1 MHEIPKTRHAEL
13 AAEIRAHDAR
23 YYQHDAPSITD
34 AEYDV
39 LRQELLALEKQFP
52 QLVTPDSPS
61 QRVGAAPA
69 EGFAKV
75 RHSVPMLSLDNAFT
89 EEDLRE
95 WDARVRDFLKLSADE
110 AVEYVCEPKI
120 DGLSF
125 TARYEQGLLVQAA
138 TRGDGEVGEDI
149 TRNIRTISRFPT
161 QLANAPE
168 ILEVRGEVYMSKA
181 HFASLN
187 SSREALGEPLFA
199 NPRNAAAGSLRQ
211 LDSEI
216 TRTRQLSY
224 FVYGWGE
231 LSNDLDGINSHS
243 AMMEKL
249 WNYGFRIAPKG
260 SPTRGSD
267 VNHTAFVTNEI
278 QPVFVMNTVEDIMK
292 HYAEYAGL
300 RSGLD
305 YDIDGL
311 VYKVDS
317 LEFQRRLGFK
327 ARSPRWAIA
336 HKFPAEQAVTV
347 VEGIDI
353 QVGRTGALTPVARL
367 APVNVGGVL
376 VSNATLHNED
386 EIARLRVRV
395 GDTVMIQ
402 RAGDVI
408 PQVVRVRDDL
418 PRGAVAYVFPTN
430 CPVCGAHAVRPEGE
444 VARRCTGGLTC
455 AAQAVERLRHFVSRN
470 ALDIEGLGE
479 KQIEAFYRDGLV
491 RNPADIFT
499 LAARDAE
506 NLTRLK
512 NREGW
517 GERSAAKLFAAIEKA
532 RSTSLPRFI
541 YALGIR
547 HVGEETA
554 KLIARHFI
562 TLDALLAAGEGLQE
576 LLHVDGIGQVVIDSL
591 GEFLAEPHHRDVLQ
605 NLHAALAIPPYAP
618 VVATASPVTGKTV
631 VFTGIMERLGRRE
644 AKTQAEQLGA
654 KVASSVS
661 AKTDYVVA
669 GADAGSKLKDA
680 TALGVQV
687 LSEMQWLE
695 LIGDGR

>member
-1 MHEIPKTRHAEL
+1 MNFAEAQTRHGAL
-13 AAEIRAHDAR
+13 TAEIRAHDVR

-34 AEYDV
+34 AAYDA
-39 LRQELLALEKQFP
+39 LRQELLALETQFP
-52 QLVTPDSPS
+52 QLVTSDSPS

-75 RHSVPMLSLDNAFT
+75 RHAVPMLSLDNAFS
-89 EEDLRE
+89 EEDVRE
-95 WDARVRDFLKLSADE
+95 WDARVREFLKLGAE
-110 AVEYVCEPKI
+110 ETVEYVCEPKI

-125 TARYEQGLLVQAA
+125 SARYEQGELTVAA

-149 TRNIRTISRFPT
+149 TRNIRTIAGFP
-161 QLANAPE
+161 QRLDAAPAV
-168 ILEVRGEVYMSKA
+168 LEVRGEIYMSKV
-181 HFASLN
+181 HFAALN
-187 SSREALGEPLFA
+187 KAREAEGEPVFA

-211 LDSEI
+211 LDPAI
-216 TRTRQLSY
+216 TAARKLDY

-231 LSNDLDGINSHS
+231 MSQPLAASQYDTISRLGD
-243 AMMEKL
+243 
-249 WNYGFRIAPKG
+249 WGFRIFASMGRGTYLLRTASIHDLLKYAADMQ
-260 SPTRGSD
+260 TRR
-267 VNHTAFVTNEI
+267 NALEC
-278 QPVFVMNTVEDIMK
+278 
-292 HYAEYAGL
+292 
-300 RSGLD
+300 
-305 YDIDGL
+305 DIDGL
-311 VYKVDS
+311 VYKVDN
-317 LEFQRRLGFK
+317 LEFQRRLSFK

-347 VEGIDI
+347 VESIDI

-386 EIARLRVRV
+386 EIARLGVRV
-395 GDTVMIQ
+395 GDTVVIQ

-418 PRGAVAYVFPTN
+418 PRGAEPYVFPDH
-430 CPVCGAHAVRPEGE
+430 CPVCGAHAVRDEGE

-470 ALDIEGLGE
+470 AMDIDGLGE

-491 RNPADIFT
+491 RSPADIFT
-499 LAARDAE
+499 LAARDAAS
-506 NLTRLK
+506 LAPLR

-517 GERSAAKLFAAIEKA
+517 GERSTAKLFAAIEKA
-532 RSTSLPRFI
+532 RSTSLQRFI

-554 KLIARHFI
+554 KLIARHFV
-562 TLDALLAAGEGLQE
+562 TLDALLAAGEGLEE
-576 LLHVDGIGQVVIDSL
+576 LRHVDGIGQVVIDSL
-591 GEFLAEPHHRDVLQ
+591 HDFLGEPHNRDLLQ
-605 NLHAALAIPPYAP
+605 QLQAALTIAPYAP
-618 VVATASPVTGKTV
+618 VVATASPVAGKTV
-631 VFTGIMERLGRRE
+631 VFTGTMERLGRRE
-644 AKTQAEQLGA
+644 AKAQAEQLGA

-661 AKTDYVVA
+661 AKTDFLVA

-680 TALGVQV
+680 TALGVRV
-687 LSEMQWLE
+687 LSETQWLE
-695 LIGDGR
+695 LIGRAP